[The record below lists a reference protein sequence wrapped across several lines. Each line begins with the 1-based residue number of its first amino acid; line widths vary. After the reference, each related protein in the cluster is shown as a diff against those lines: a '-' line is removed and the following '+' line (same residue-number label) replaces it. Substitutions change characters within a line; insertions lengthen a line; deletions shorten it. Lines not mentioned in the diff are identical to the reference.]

1 VSAKT
6 NKNTTTIYRCVSI
19 FAIKPRR
26 LGFVVLLKIIFFKT
40 NFKIEVE
47 EEMMFND
54 NNYDQDDYSR
64 IARKMQQNDLDS
76 NKNISRFV
84 NQHQTDIKSLLS

>member
-1 VSAKT
+1 M
-6 NKNTTTIYRCVSI
+6 
-19 FAIKPRR
+19 
-26 LGFVVLLKIIFFKT
+26 KIIFFKT

>member
-1 VSAKT
+1 M
-6 NKNTTTIYRCVSI
+6 
-19 FAIKPRR
+19 
-26 LGFVVLLKIIFFKT
+26 KIVFFKT

>member
-1 VSAKT
+1 
-6 NKNTTTIYRCVSI
+6 
-19 FAIKPRR
+19 
-26 LGFVVLLKIIFFKT
+26 
-40 NFKIEVE
+40 
-47 EEMMFND
+47 MFND